1 MYIIYI
7 LMAISNEYSDDFV
20 TINNSEHDRYLQF
33 KCPYK
38 SNIGFQH
45 PTFTLDN
52 YGYSIDFENTE
63 PNMSRIS
70 SIVVNDEAEGGP
82 DGVYCWI
89 IGSYEDGP
97 KNLYCINVYSFNEI
111 GTKHMGMMDVL
122 CGKQID
128 PNIGHQIN
136 RVYYAGEFLKE
147 NASITFNFLSG
158 SFMLDFIDNA
168 SPPAEALAEVTD
180 LFERSFPG
188 YTILNDT
195 SSKTLITTT
204 SKYTNITIP
213 KINDIPGASVYRFDL
228 NDNKASEIFKTLS
241 KRSIG
246 FRKALYEGAKNLKL
260 NEISTRLKKKWL
272 DQNQY
277 DEEIYKTNEEY
288 KKNINQYTPYKV
300 NGIIGEPSNMYYGGS
315 DTIDNIPYD
324 DDDYP
329 NFIDVGDLSLE
340 SPNSSYNEGNTTAPD
355 ETGRI
360 SSIGDLDDSFAS
372 NSGSDW
378 ESFLNLLNGNNGNN
392 TISQNGG
399 KKKEK
404 RKKSKKQKTT
414 KKQKNNKKS
423 KKTTKKQKNN
433 KKNKTKKYLKKI
445 KQTKGNK

>member
-1 MYIIYI
+1 
-7 LMAISNEYSDDFV
+7 MAISNEYSDDFV
-20 TINNSEHDRYLQF
+20 TINKSEHNRYLEF

-52 YGYSIDFENTE
+52 YGYSIDFENKE
-63 PNMSRIS
+63 PNMSTIS
-70 SIVVNDEAEGGP
+70 SIVVNDEARGAP

-89 IGSYEDGP
+89 IGSYNNGP
-97 KNLYCINVYSFNEI
+97 KNLFCINVYSFNEI

-128 PNIGHQIN
+128 PNIRHQIN
-136 RVYYAGEFLKE
+136 RIYYAGEFLKE
-147 NASITFNFLSG
+147 NAKITFNFLSG

-168 SPPAEALAEVTD
+168 SPPEEAITEVKNI
-180 LFERSFPG
+180 FQRSFPS
-188 YTILNDT
+188 YTISNDT

-213 KINDIPGASVYRFDL
+213 KINDYIRHDASVYRFDL
-228 NDNKASEIFKTLS
+228 NDDEASKVFKTLS
-241 KRSIG
+241 KRSIR

-277 DEEIYKTNEEY
+277 DKEIDRTNEEY

-300 NGIIGEPSNMYYGGS
+300 NGFIGEPSNMYYGGS
-315 DTIDNIPYD
+315 DTIDNIPYIPYDDDD

-340 SPNSSYNEGNTTAPD
+340 SPNPSPNTSYSSYNEGNTTAPD
-355 ETGRI
+355 ETRNI

-399 KKKEK
+399 
-404 RKKSKKQKTT
+404 
-414 KKQKNNKKS
+414 
-423 KKTTKKQKNN
+423 
-433 KKNKTKKYLKKI
+433 
-445 KQTKGNK
+445 